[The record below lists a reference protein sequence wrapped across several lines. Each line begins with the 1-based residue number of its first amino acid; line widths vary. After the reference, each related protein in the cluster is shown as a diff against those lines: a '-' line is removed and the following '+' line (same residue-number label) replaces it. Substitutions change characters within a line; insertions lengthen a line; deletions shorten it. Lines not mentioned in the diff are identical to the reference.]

1 LTGTWPVDRARAGS
15 KHHLLVDAAGI
26 PLAISLT
33 GGHRND
39 VTQRLPLVDRA
50 EPIRGKPGRPRRRA
64 EILVADRAYDHDKYR
79 RVLWSRGVK
88 PVMARRATEHGS
100 GLGKLRW
107 VVERTFA
114 WLHQFR
120 RLRLRWERRPELRAA
135 LMHLACAFI
144 CQCFLRGASS
154 HRPSEHRRRAP
165 TELRLRAVSPSPEPD
180 RPHRPSWRRVGVEP
194 IVHRAYVVSPWVY
207 FRPRGGPGGSAGV
220 REPRNRPPDAGG
232 GAAQLKPPRP

>member
-1 LTGTWPVDRARAGS
+1 MDWSASVVDSSHIRALQGALTGTWPVDRARAGS

-64 EILVADRAYDHDKYR
+64 EILVADRGYDHDKYR

-144 CQCFLRGASS
+144 CQCFLRGRRHTGRLSIDDGR
-154 HRPSEHRRRAP
+154 RPSYGYGR
-165 TELRLRAVSPSPEPD
+165 
-180 RPHRPSWRRVGVEP
+180 
-194 IVHRAYVVSPWVY
+194 
-207 FRPRGGPGGSAGV
+207 
-220 REPRNRPPDAGG
+220 
-232 GAAQLKPPRP
+232 